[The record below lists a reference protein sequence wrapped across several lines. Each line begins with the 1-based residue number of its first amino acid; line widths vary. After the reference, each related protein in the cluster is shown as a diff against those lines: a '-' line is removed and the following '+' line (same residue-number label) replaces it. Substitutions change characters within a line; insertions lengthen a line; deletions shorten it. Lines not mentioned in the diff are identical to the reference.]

1 MALTARLTVNR
12 RARGESDA
20 FFSFIPSAL
29 FLFLSTAG
37 EAMQRDDRSGEGVR
51 QRQQALRQRH
61 PGSVSAVQEGRDDL
75 GEVLMRKTRP
85 LFQPFI
91 VVLMYLC
98 FLDRNFYSLRLL
110 GSGLS
115 AFFVCFWP
123 YSSVCVCE

>member
-1 MALTARLTVNR
+1 
-12 RARGESDA
+12 
-20 FFSFIPSAL
+20 
-29 FLFLSTAG
+29 
-37 EAMQRDDRSGEGVR
+37 MQRDDRSGEGVR